1 MVVLLGGMMVG
12 KLTMMTKS
20 SVMTVRRKRQAVHK
34 LVEGWYLLK
43 HHHHSQLKMTFF
55 FLMRSSFSLSSL
67 ILLSSIISNCSSSII
82 YFSSSSMNI
91 WSLCLCAVVTALMMV
106 FNALSFWT
114 PAYASS
120 VLTLFLPPPCSHH
133 LPHFHQHRSPPLI
146 IFIYFSGLFHIR
158 ILQLIFYHFLHIVLH
173 IFFCKS

>member
-12 KLTMMTKS
+12 KLTMMTMS

-43 HHHHSQLKMTFF
+43 HDHHSQLKMTCF
-55 FLMRSSFSLSSL
+55 FLMHSSFSLSSL
-67 ILLSSIISNCSSSII
+67 NLLSSIISN
-82 YFSSSSMNI
+82 SMNI
-91 WSLCLCAVVTALMMV
+91 WSLCLCAVVTALTTV

-133 LPHFHQHRSPPLI
+133 LPRFHQHRSPPLI
-146 IFIYFSGLFHIR
+146 FFIYFSGLFHIR